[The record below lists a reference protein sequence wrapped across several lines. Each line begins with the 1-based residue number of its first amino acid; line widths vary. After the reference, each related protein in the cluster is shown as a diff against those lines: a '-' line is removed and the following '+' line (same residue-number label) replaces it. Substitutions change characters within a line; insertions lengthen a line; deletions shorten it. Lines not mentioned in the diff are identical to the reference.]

1 MADLIGSRAAPTAAA
16 WFVAAFAALDAA
28 LDREAFLTAVAGAG
42 RRLGRAAV
50 VPGAEESERLGASG
64 MQPLP
69 SSWGLDECGRGAL
82 ILKALGPLPGASRL
96 ALASELFYRGEVRER
111 QALLRVLA
119 YLPQPEGLRDLAIEA
134 CRTSVQDVFEA
145 IAAENPYPA
154 AHFPEPNFNQM
165 VLKAVFVGVAVDRIN
180 GLDRRI
186 TPELARMAADYA
198 AERRAA
204 GRPVPADVKY
214 IVDRIVSHARRT

>member
-1 MADLIGSRAAPTAAA
+1 LADLVGPRAAPAAAA
-16 WFVAAFAALDAA
+16 WFASTIAEVDAA
-28 LDREAFLTAVAGAG
+28 HDRERFLTAIAGAG
-42 RRLGRAAV
+42 RRLGRAPVEWSARDV
-50 VPGAEESERLGASG
+50 ERLHAVGLP
-64 MQPLP
+64 PL
-69 SSWGLDECGRGAL
+69 SWGLDECGRGAL
-82 ILKALGPLPGASRL
+82 ILKALGPLPSAARV

-119 YLPQPEGLRDLAIEA
+119 YLPQPEKLCDLAIEA

-145 IAAENPYPA
+145 IAAENPYPS

-165 VLKAVFVGVAVDRIN
+165 VLKAVFVGAAVDRIE

-186 TPELARMAADYA
+186 TPELRRMAEDYA

-204 GRPVPADVKY
+204 GRPVPTDL
-214 IVDRIVSHARRT
+214 DRIVSLARRA

>member
-1 MADLIGSRAAPTAAA
+1 LAALIGPRAAPAAAA
-16 WFVAAFAALDAA
+16 WFAAAFAGLDAA
-28 LDREAFLTAVAGAG
+28 RDREGFLTAIAGAG
-42 RRLGRAAV
+42 RRLGRAPVELSPGEAERGCAV
-50 VPGAEESERLGASG
+50 G
-64 MQPLP
+64 LP
-69 SSWGLDECGRGAL
+69 SLAWGLDECGRGAL
-82 ILKALGPLPGASRL
+82 ILEALGPLPGAARV

-119 YLPQPEGLRDLAIEA
+119 YSPAPEELRDLAIEA

-165 VLKAVFVGVAVDRIN
+165 VLKAVFVGVAVDRIE
-180 GLDRRI
+180 GLDRRV
-186 TPELARMAADYA
+186 TPDLKRMAEDYA

-204 GRPVPADVKY
+204 GRPVPADV
-214 IVDRIVSHARRT
+214 DRIVSHARRA